1 MTGLAGRNGT
11 NLYRRA
17 TAPPPLPAGGRAVFR
32 HRRSSAEARARQLGG
47 SSKSCSQQQ
56 HTTLSRST
64 FVDLHQDEQKCGQMA
79 LPAWRRY
86 RWLPPTLLPRPPEAF
101 LTMTSLQLS
110 SKTHGSMTTVFLLYF
125 ALLFSS
131 VSGNPDAPHIT
142 AIAGDTITL
151 NCDVNFPNG
160 VASPYVVQWWR
171 KGAEVP
177 FYIWYDDYPEYA
189 SQEYKGRVSKV
200 SPA

>member
-101 LTMTSLQLS
+101 LTMTSLKLS

-131 VSGNPDAPHIT
+131 GKINARPLCHKCIHPDKWGMFNFSCTHVSHWAAT
-142 AIAGDTITL
+142 GD
-151 NCDVNFPNG
+151 
-160 VASPYVVQWWR
+160 
-171 KGAEVP
+171 
-177 FYIWYDDYPEYA
+177 
-189 SQEYKGRVSKV
+189 
-200 SPA
+200 